1 MTLTI
6 SRRLGLLVAIAAL
19 VTVGLMAAELWS
31 LRGTMFEERRAAIQN
46 QVEAATSI
54 VKGFADEAAAG
65 RMSESEAQER
75 AKTAL
80 RAVRFGA
87 GEYIIAYT
95 ADGVLQVHRLRENEG
110 KNRMDTKDPNG
121 VMITQEILAASRKGG
136 GFVEYSYPR
145 QGNPEPS
152 PKISYALPFAPW
164 GWSIAAGVYVDD
176 INATMFDHIR
186 RSALLGT
193 ALLGLMIGCAWFLA
207 RGLVRPL
214 RAMTASMERIAKGDL
229 NTEIAGLDR
238 KDDIGPMARAVQV
251 FKDNAL
257 ALKAAEGHA
266 GEARAITE
274 RERAQNEAL
283 REKSSAA
290 QAVVVSAIGTA
301 LSHLAEGD
309 LTHRISAE
317 FPGEYASL
325 KADFNTALTR
335 LEETMTRIVTTA
347 HGIESGTG
355 EISQAADDL
364 ARRTEQQAA
373 SLEET
378 AAALDQITATVRKT
392 AEGAA
397 EARDV
402 VGSASE
408 DAIASGTVVEGAV
421 KAMAEIERSSGQI
434 SQIIGVIDEI
444 AFQTNLLALN
454 AGVEAA
460 RAGEAGKG
468 FAVVASEVR
477 ALAQRSADAAK
488 EIKALI
494 QASSEQVGSG
504 VDLVGKAGQ
513 ALSRIAAQITQ
524 LNVVVAEIASSAREQ
539 ATAMGEVNTAINQM
553 DQVTQQNAAMVE
565 ESTAASH
572 AIAEEATTLNGL
584 VGQFRIGMSA
594 GRSATPARRRAPSRA
609 AA

>member
-1 MTLTI
+1 MVLTI
-6 SRRLGLLVAIAAL
+6 SRRLGLLVGIAAF
-19 VTVGLMAAELWS
+19 VTLGLMAFELWS
-31 LRGTMFEERRAAIQN
+31 LRSTMFEERRAAIQN

-54 VKGFADEAAAG
+54 AKGFAEEAKAG
-65 RMSESEAQER
+65 RMSETEAMER

-87 GEYIIAYT
+87 GEYIIVYS
-95 ADGVLQVHRLRENEG
+95 ADGALQVHRIRENEG
-110 KNRMDTKDPNG
+110 KNRLDTKDPNG
-121 VMITQEILAASRKGG
+121 VMITQEILAAARKGG

-152 PKISYALPFAPW
+152 PKISYSLPFEPW
-164 GWSIAAGVYVDD
+164 GWSVAAGVYVDD
-176 INATMFDHIR
+176 INATMWHHVR
-186 RSALLGT
+186 RSVLFGA
-193 ALLGLMIGCAWFLA
+193 ALLGLMMGCAWFLA

-214 RAMTASMERIAKGDL
+214 RDITASMERVAEGDL
-229 NTEIAGLDR
+229 SAEIAGLDR
-238 KDDIGPMARAVQV
+238 KDDIAPMARAVQV

-257 ALKAAEGHA
+257 ALRTAESEAGAA
-266 GEARAITE
+266 RTVSE
-274 RERAQNEAL
+274 RERAQNDAL
-283 REKSSAA
+283 REENAAA
-290 QAVVVSAIGTA
+290 QALVVTEIGA
-301 LSHLAEGD
+301 GLSRLAEGD
-309 LTHRISAE
+309 LTHRIEAQ

-325 KADFNTALTR
+325 KTDFNGALTR
-335 LEETMTRIVTTA
+335 LQETMSRIATTA
-347 HGIESGTG
+347 QGIQSGTG

-378 AAALDQITATVRKT
+378 AAALDEITATVRKT

-397 EARDV
+397 HARDV
-402 VGSASE
+402 VGSASQE
-408 DAIASGTVVEGAV
+408 AVASGSVVEGAV
-421 KAMAEIERSSGQI
+421 QAMAGIERSAGQI

-488 EIKALI
+488 EIKTLI
-494 QASSEQVGSG
+494 QASGEQVGSG
-504 VDLVGKAGQ
+504 VELVGKAGQ
-513 ALSRIAAQITQ
+513 ALARIAAQITEI
-524 LNVVVAEIASSAREQ
+524 NVVVAEIASSAREQ
-539 ATAMGEVNTAINQM
+539 ATAMGEVNTAINSM

-565 ESTAASH
+565 QSTAASH
-572 AIAEEATTLNGL
+572 AIAEEATTLTGL
-584 VGQFRIGMSA
+584 VGQFRVAAGMRA
-594 GRSATPARRRAPSRA
+594 GPAGTNRRGQTRA